1 MAVQFTEPQILI
13 ADDDVALRVALSE
26 AFERRG
32 YRTTLAADGREAL
45 DLVQSRIILHLAIL
59 DVHMPRLNG
68 LEALEQ
74 IRLLDLPR
82 LPCILMT
89 GELSPAIEK
98 RACGLADSP
107 VLAKP
112 FTLQI
117 LTNTVRDIMQR
128 THGFAL

>member
-1 MAVQFTEPQILI
+1 MQFTEPQILI
-13 ADDDVALRVALSE
+13 ADDDGALRNALAE

-45 DLVQSRIILHLAIL
+45 DLVQSRVRLHLAIL
-59 DVHMPRLNG
+59 DVHMPRLDG
-68 LEALEQ
+68 LETLEQ
-74 IRLLDLPR
+74 IRQLDLPR

-89 GELSPAIEK
+89 GEISPAIEE
-98 RACGLADSP
+98 RASGLADWP

-112 FTLQI
+112 FTLRV
-117 LTNTVRDIMQR
+117 LTETVRDIMQR